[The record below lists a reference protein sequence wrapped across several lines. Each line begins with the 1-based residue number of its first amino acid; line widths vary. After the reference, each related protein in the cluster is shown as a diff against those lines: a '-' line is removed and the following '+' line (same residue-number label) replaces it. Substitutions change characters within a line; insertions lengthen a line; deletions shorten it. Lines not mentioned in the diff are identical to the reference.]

1 MLNLED
7 AVEWHFTKVTESR
20 HQRCRLRGVSLEV
33 WWLRLHVPN
42 AGGLSLI
49 SDQGISSHMPQL
61 IIHMP

>member
-20 HQRCRLRGVSLEV
+20 HQKCGLRGASPDV

-42 AGGLSLI
+42 AGGPSLI
-49 SDQGISSHMPQL
+49 PDQGISSHMPQL